1 MKTLVLFHETIAIIP
16 AHYFCLQLCQSLS
29 SPFPMEAESSSAH
42 IEQQE
47 WQIYSFPPPKN
58 IGK

>member
-1 MKTLVLFHETIAIIP
+1 MKTLVLFRENIAIVP
-16 AHYFCLQLCQSLS
+16 RPQF
-29 SPFPMEAESSSAH
+29 FPTTMSKFIFTISMEAESSPAH